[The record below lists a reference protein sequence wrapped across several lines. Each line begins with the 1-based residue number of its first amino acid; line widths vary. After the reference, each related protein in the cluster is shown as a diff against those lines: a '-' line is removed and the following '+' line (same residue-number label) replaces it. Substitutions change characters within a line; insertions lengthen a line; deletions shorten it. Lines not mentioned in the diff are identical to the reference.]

1 MSTNTYIEGI
11 KANVERNSSEDLSIL
26 WAEDTNIQKWN
37 NLDSS
42 EIQLLVEETIELL
55 AIAID
60 KNLLV
65 GLPFNYLNGIN
76 NSLNNFNSQF
86 QSVKGLQQNQL
97 RNQHHNPLNQINSVN
112 SSIRNSGLYSL
123 IKLSPDIPETDK
135 LIQQQLVN
143 INARKEELD
152 KLTTQ
157 VRTLLSPAVADRL
170 STAFS
175 KRKEHIFWQK
185 ISWLALVIISIGTAI
200 YYTSDVTN
208 TITELINPVEKS
220 GKVDDSTTIGIIWI
234 LRLLILFPIYYV
246 VFFAIKQYSKERKLE
261 EVYAHKSAIAETLP
275 SYPELLTEKS
285 VGDQITSEAASVIFS
300 PAEKE
305 TEKKERG
312 KNYKIEDIKELIDV
326 ATKVSKTIE

>member
-11 KANVERNSSEDLSIL
+11 KANVERNLAENLSIL
-26 WAEDTNIQKWN
+26 WNDDPNTQKWN
-37 NLDSS
+37 NLESS
-42 EIQLLVEETIELL
+42 EVQIITEETFDLL
-55 AIAID
+55 KIAID
-60 KNLLV
+60 KNLLD
-65 GLPFNYLNGIN
+65 GLPFNYLSGIN
-76 NSLNNFNSQF
+76 NSLNNFNTQF
-86 QSVKGLQQNQL
+86 QTVKAIQPNQL
-97 RNQHHNPLNQINSVN
+97 RNQHHNPLNQLNSVN

-123 IKLSPDIPETDK
+123 IKLGPDIPETEK
-135 LIQQQLVN
+135 LIQEQLTN

-175 KRKEHIFWQK
+175 KRKQHIFWQK

-208 TITELINPVEKS
+208 TITELINPTDKN
-220 GKVDDSTTIGIIWI
+220 GQVDDSTTIGIIWI